1 MNDRALSAA
10 ARRLREAVEP
20 LAASVYFA
28 PEAHGAYQELGFA
41 GSPGASRGVARPDPV
56 AYFTSRGACMG
67 QVPGEVVA
75 AAFGVFDPAVVVPA
89 VAAGWAITD
98 PPTVLDA
105 RLRGATGQLRRIL
118 GPEPD
123 GLGRATAVLRRAA
136 DAADG
141 AGRHLFSG
149 LRSLGFPADP
159 MGDLWRA
166 ADLVREYRGD
176 SHVAA
181 WVTSGLDP
189 VEIGLL
195 TDLWRGLPLKSWV
208 RSRGWG
214 DAALDAGV
222 ERLRSAGLLDAD
234 ALSPAG
240 WDRREAIEAATDRQD
255 RPVVEAIGDDANE
268 LLGLLEP
275 WAAAVVAAGGYP
287 AAASRVA
294 DRPS

>member
-1 MNDRALSAA
+1 MTGPELSAA
-10 ARRLREAVEP
+10 ARRLREATEP
-20 LAASVYFA
+20 IAASVYFA
-28 PEAHGAYQELGFA
+28 PEAHAAYQELGFDA
-41 GSPGASRGVARPDPV
+41 SPASSRGVALPDRV

-67 QVPGEVVA
+67 RVAGEVVA
-75 AAFGVFDPAVVVPA
+75 AAFGVFDPAAAVPA
-89 VAAGWAITD
+89 VARGWEVTD
-98 PPTVLDA
+98 PPTILDA
-105 RLRGATGQLRRIL
+105 RLQGATGQLRRVL
-118 GPEPD
+118 GPEPE
-123 GLGRATAVLRRAA
+123 GLGRATALLRRGA
-136 DAADG
+136 DAASG

-149 LRSLGFPADP
+149 LRSLGFPGDP

-181 WVTSGLDP
+181 WTADGLDP

-195 TDLWRGLPLKSWV
+195 TDLWRGLALKSWV
-208 RSRGWG
+208 RTRGWS
-214 DAALDAGV
+214 DAALAAVVG
-222 ERLRSAGLLDAD
+222 RLRSAGLLDGD

-255 RPVVEAIGDDANE
+255 RPVVEAIGDDMDE

-287 AAASRVA
+287 AAAFRIA
-294 DRPS
+294 ARPA